1 MSYLLIIRSNADA
14 EYSLGII
21 KSLHSLQK
29 KTKLQIMGIDT
40 IPIGSD
46 IEETMLQYLDIATH
60 ALIIIT
66 VEITC
71 DHIVLYREKLQAND
85 IMTIGIYANYVDD
98 ALKDAVMET
107 ALGIIPTEPIEA
119 YANKARAYSDIA
131 NVLKILLHQK

>member
-1 MSYLLIIRSNADA
+1 
-14 EYSLGII
+14 
-21 KSLHSLQK
+21 
-29 KTKLQIMGIDT
+29 MGIDT
-40 IPIGSD
+40 IPIGSN
-46 IEETMLQYLDIATH
+46 IEEAMLQYLSIATH

-131 NVLKILLHQK
+131 NMLKILLHQK